1 MEIPKH
7 PIEEFAE
14 TGDAAV
20 LESLTKSELIATLN
34 IVTGYSRVDEDGNEL
49 GVHEYNN
56 TIQKDELREA
66 IVQIEEA
73 MNEVYDNEEGN

>member
-7 PIEEFAE
+7 PIEEFVE

-20 LESLTKSELIATLN
+20 LESLSKSELIATLN
-34 IVTGYSRVDEDGNEL
+34 VVTSYSRVDEDGNEL

-66 IVQIEEA
+66 IVQIEQA
-73 MNEVYDNEEGN
+73 TNEDEDEENN

>member
-7 PIEEFAE
+7 PIEEFVE
-14 TGDAAV
+14 SGDAAV

-34 IVTGYSRVDEDGNEL
+34 IVTGFSRVDEDGNEL

-66 IVQIEEA
+66 IVQIEQA
-73 MNEVYDNEEGN
+73 VNEDENEESN

>member
-7 PIEEFAE
+7 PIEEFVE
-14 TGDAAV
+14 SGDAAV

-34 IVTGYSRVDEDGNEL
+34 IVTGFSRVDEDGNEL

-56 TIQKDELREA
+56 TIQKNELREA

-73 MNEVYDNEEGN
+73 VNEDEDEESN

>member
-20 LESLTKSELIATLN
+20 LESLNKSELIATLN
-34 IVTGYSRVDEDGNEL
+34 VVTGFSRVDEDGNEL

-73 MNEVYDNEEGN
+73 MNEDENEESN

>member
-7 PIEEFAE
+7 PIEEFVE
-14 TGDAAV
+14 SGDAAV

-34 IVTGYSRVDEDGNEL
+34 IVTGFSRVDEDGNEL

-56 TIQKDELREA
+56 TIQKDELRA
-66 IVQIEEA
+66 TIVQIEEA
-73 MNEVYDNEEGN
+73 VNEDEDEESN

>member
-7 PIEEFAE
+7 PIEEFVE

-20 LESLTKSELIATLN
+20 LESLSKSELIATLN
-34 IVTGYSRVDEDGNEL
+34 VVTGYSRVDGDGNEL

-66 IVQIEEA
+66 IVQIEQA
-73 MNEVYDNEEGN
+73 MNEDEDEESN

>member
-7 PIEEFAE
+7 PIEQFVE

-20 LESLTKSELIATLN
+20 LESLNKSELIATLN
-34 IVTGYSRVDEDGNEL
+34 VVTGFSRVDGDGSEL

-73 MNEVYDNEEGN
+73 VNEDENEESN

>member
-7 PIEEFAE
+7 PIEEFVE

-20 LESLTKSELIATLN
+20 LESLSKSELIATLN
-34 IVTGYSRVDEDGNEL
+34 VVTGYSRVDGDGNEL

-56 TIQKDELREA
+56 TIQKDELRAA
-66 IVQIEEA
+66 IVQIEQA
-73 MNEVYDNEEGN
+73 MNEDEDEESN

>member
-7 PIEEFAE
+7 PIEQFVE

-20 LESLTKSELIATLN
+20 LESLNKSELIATLN
-34 IVTGYSRVDEDGNEL
+34 VVTGFSRVDADGNEL

-56 TIQKDELREA
+56 TIQKDELRAAILQIKEA
-66 IVQIEEA
+66 VNEDEDEE
-73 MNEVYDNEEGN
+73 NN

>member
-7 PIEEFAE
+7 PIEEFVE

-20 LESLTKSELIATLN
+20 LESLSKSELIATLN
-34 IVTGYSRVDEDGNEL
+34 VVTDYSRVGEDGNEL

-66 IVQIEEA
+66 IVQIEQT
-73 MNEVYDNEEGN
+73 MNVDEGEESN

>member
-7 PIEEFAE
+7 PIEQFVE

-20 LESLTKSELIATLN
+20 LESLNKSELIATLN
-34 IVTGYSRVDEDGNEL
+34 VVTGFSRVDGDGSEL

-56 TIQKDELREA
+56 TIQKDELRAAILQIKEA
-66 IVQIEEA
+66 VNEDEDEE
-73 MNEVYDNEEGN
+73 NN

>member
-7 PIEEFAE
+7 PIEEFVE

-20 LESLTKSELIATLN
+20 LESLSKSELIATLN
-34 IVTGYSRVDEDGNEL
+34 VVTSYSRVDEDGNEL

-66 IVQIEEA
+66 IVQIEQA
-73 MNEVYDNEEGN
+73 TNEDEDEESN

>member
-20 LESLTKSELIATLN
+20 LESLSKSELIATLN
-34 IVTGYSRVDEDGNEL
+34 VVTGYSRVDENGNEL

-66 IVQIEEA
+66 IVQIEQT
-73 MNEVYDNEEGN
+73 MNVDEGEESN

>member
-7 PIEEFAE
+7 PIEEFVE
-14 TGDAAV
+14 SGDAAV

-34 IVTGYSRVDEDGNEL
+34 VVTGFSRVDEDGNEL

-56 TIQKDELREA
+56 TIQKNELREA
-66 IVQIEEA
+66 IVQIKEAVNEDEDEES
-73 MNEVYDNEEGN
+73 N

>member
-7 PIEEFAE
+7 PIEEFVE
-14 TGDAAV
+14 SGDAAV

-34 IVTGYSRVDEDGNEL
+34 IVTGFSRVDEDGSEL

-56 TIQKDELREA
+56 TIQKNELREA
-66 IVQIEEA
+66 IVQIKEAVNEDEDEES
-73 MNEVYDNEEGN
+73 N

>member
-14 TGDAAV
+14 TGDGAV
-20 LESLTKSELIATLN
+20 LESLTKAQLIATLN
-34 IVTGYSRVDEDGNEL
+34 IVTGFSRVDEDGNEL

-66 IVQIEEA
+66 IVRIEQA
-73 MNEVYDNEEGN
+73 VNEDENEESN

>member
-7 PIEEFAE
+7 PIEEFVE
-14 TGDAAV
+14 TSDAAV
-20 LESLTKSELIATLN
+20 LESLSKSELIATLN
-34 IVTGYSRVDEDGNEL
+34 IVTGYSRVDEDGSEL

-66 IVQIEEA
+66 IVQIEQA
-73 MNEVYDNEEGN
+73 TNEDEDEESN

>member
-7 PIEEFAE
+7 PIEEFVE
-14 TGDAAV
+14 SGDAAV

-34 IVTGYSRVDEDGNEL
+34 IVTGFTRVDEDGSEL

-66 IVQIEEA
+66 IVQIKEAVNEDEDEES
-73 MNEVYDNEEGN
+73 N

>member
-7 PIEEFAE
+7 PIEEFVE

-20 LESLTKSELIATLN
+20 LESLSKSELIATLN
-34 IVTGYSRVDEDGNEL
+34 VVTEYSRVDEDGSEL

-66 IVQIEEA
+66 IVQIEQA
-73 MNEVYDNEEGN
+73 TNEDEDEESN

>member
-7 PIEEFAE
+7 PIEEFVE
-14 TGDAAV
+14 SGDGAI

-34 IVTGYSRVDEDGNEL
+34 IVTGFSRVDGDGSEL

-66 IVQIEEA
+66 IVQIEQA
-73 MNEVYDNEEGN
+73 TNEDEDEESN

>member
-7 PIEEFAE
+7 PIEQFVE

-20 LESLTKSELIATLN
+20 LESLNKSELIATLN
-34 IVTGYSRVDEDGNEL
+34 VVTGFSRVDEDGNEL

-56 TIQKDELREA
+56 TIQKNELREA
-66 IVQIEEA
+66 IVQLKEAVNEDEDEE
-73 MNEVYDNEEGN
+73 NN

>member
-14 TGDAAV
+14 TGDAAF
-20 LESLTKSELIATLN
+20 LESLSKSELIATLN
-34 IVTGYSRVDEDGNEL
+34 VVTDYSRVDEDGSEL

-66 IVQIEEA
+66 IVQIKEAVSEDEDEES
-73 MNEVYDNEEGN
+73 N